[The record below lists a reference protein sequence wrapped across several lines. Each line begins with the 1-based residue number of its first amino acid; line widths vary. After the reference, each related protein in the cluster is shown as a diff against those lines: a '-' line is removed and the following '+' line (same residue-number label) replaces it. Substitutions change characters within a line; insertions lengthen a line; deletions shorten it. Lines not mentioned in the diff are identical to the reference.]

1 MKIGID
7 IRTLMDAH
15 YSGVSEFTFNLL
27 TNLFAIDKE
36 NQYKIYY
43 NSGKDITAHLPK
55 FNQSNVE
62 LIYTSYPNKI
72 FNYLFL
78 KIFKYPK
85 IDQLLDVD
93 LFFTPHI
100 GFVALSG
107 KTRSIITIHDLSFL
121 RYPKVF
127 SFRKN
132 FWHYMVNAKKLVNEF
147 DEVVAVSHHTK
158 KDLVEICKVQ
168 PEKVKVIHLG
178 IGEDLKVIVKEDERL
193 NQIKT
198 KYGLPDKFILFL
210 GTVEPRKN
218 IEGVMRA
225 FELYRK
231 ENSGT
236 EIKLVIAGAR
246 GWKSESIYKL
256 WERSEYKNDI
266 YFIGYVDRKD
276 KVYLYN
282 LASIFVYPS
291 FYEGF
296 GFPPLEAM
304 ACGLPTITSYNSS
317 LAEVVA
323 DAAILVDPFN
333 IQEISTAMSQLLSN
347 QLLYNKYKDGG
358 LIRAKDFTWQKTA
371 EGYLGLFN
379 GK

>member
-43 NSGKDITAHLPK
+43 NSGKDISAHLPK
-55 FNQSNVE
+55 FNQPNVK

-93 LFFTPHI
+93 LFFMPHI
-100 GFVALSG
+100 GFIALSG
-107 KTRSIITIHDLSFL
+107 KTRNIITIHDLSFL

-127 SFRKN
+127 SLRKN
-132 FWHYMVNAKKLVNEF
+132 FWHKMVNAKKLVNEF

-158 KDLVEICKVQ
+158 KDLVEICKVK
-168 PEKVKVIHLG
+168 PEKIKVIHLG
-178 IGEDLKVIVKEDERL
+178 IGEDLKVKEKDDERL

-198 KYGLPDKFILFL
+198 KYSLPDKFILFL

>member
-43 NSGKDITAHLPK
+43 NSGKDISAHLPK
-55 FNQSNVE
+55 FNQPNVK

-93 LFFTPHI
+93 LFFMPHI
-100 GFVALSG
+100 GFIALSG
-107 KTRSIITIHDLSFL
+107 KTRNIITIHDLSFL

-127 SFRKN
+127 SLRKN
-132 FWHYMVNAKKLVNEF
+132 FWHKMVNAKKLVNEF

-158 KDLVEICKVQ
+158 KDLVEICKVK
-168 PEKVKVIHLG
+168 PEKIKVIHLG
-178 IGEDLKVIVKEDERL
+178 IGEDLKVKEKDDERL

-198 KYGLPDKFILFL
+198 KYSLPDKFILFL

-347 QLLYNKYKDGG
+347 QLLYNKYKDRG